1 MPRGPVRRGQLIS
14 PFGPGAM
21 MILPDG
27 VSVICGGLDHWF
39 KDEDGGTENIDP
51 WEYQVDEWR
60 LAARL
65 NVAYFSLPPDFRLV
79 QQYSAK
85 TNCKLTVPFLRFPQ
99 WHYCT
104 RCGLMQRV
112 PLVTRERLKCKE
124 CEARLGRTSYLVQVP
139 FVAMCDAGHIQDF
152 PWVEWVY
159 KTAKPPEKPPPMRLV
174 STGSMTLAGQK
185 VKVDGGPERTLGGIT
200 NASPDGNETDLS
212 CLLDSSKVPYVCPGH
227 RPWLGTEEGEG
238 CGRPLRGTLRSAAN
252 VYFAQI
258 HNSIYLP
265 HSEDTTVA
273 EAISLLEQPPISIVV
288 DILRSKNNAIPTS
301 ADLRKLQRELVH
313 GYTDRQLEQAIA
325 IVCGGGTPQLKQQPT
340 AGDDDETGFRRQ
352 EYKTLF
358 TAADF
363 EQLVLSP
370 ANLADYKPDFSRF
383 VSHVTLVHKLRETR
397 ALTGFTR
404 VFADTDRDLA
414 SQQAMLRL
422 NPPEPDKMWLPAYVV
437 FGEGIFLSLDEQRLQ
452 QWEASPET
460 QARIQDLVKR
470 YQELRQARQLRDRQI
485 GARYVLLHTL
495 AHLLINRLT
504 FECGYS
510 SAAIRERLYVSE
522 NPDAPM
528 AGVLIYTAAGD
539 AEGTL
544 GGLVRMGKPGRLE
557 PLLHRALTAAQ
568 WCSAD
573 PVCMEMGQ
581 SGGQGPDSLNLAACH
596 GCCLVPETA
605 CEEFNRLLDRG
616 LLIGL
621 SGNPAIGFFNR
632 ATEG

>member
-39 KDEDGGTENIDP
+39 KHESGDAQNIDQR
-51 WEYQVDEWR
+51 EYQVDEWR
-60 LAARL
+60 LAQRL
-65 NVAYFSLPPDFRLV
+65 NVGHFFLPPDHRRV
-79 QQYSAK
+79 RRHDPP
-85 TNCKLTVPFLRFPQ
+85 TNGYLTVPFLRFPQ

-104 RCGLMQRV
+104 RCGLMRRV
-112 PLVTRERLKCKE
+112 PLVTKGRIKCAE
-124 CEARLGRTSYLVQVP
+124 CEARGWTRYIVQVP

-152 PWVEWVY
+152 PWIEWVY
-159 KTAKPPEKPPPMRLV
+159 GTANPPQNPPPMRLH
-174 STGSMTLAGQK
+174 STGGMTLAGQK
-185 VKVDGGPERTLGGIT
+185 VKVDGGPERTLAGIT
-200 NASPDGNETDLS
+200 NAKPDGTDTELS
-212 CLLDSSKVPYVCPGH
+212 RTLDSGRTPFLCPGH

-258 HNSIYLP
+258 HSSIYLP
-265 HSEDTTVA
+265 RSDDTTVA
-273 EAISLLEQPPISIVV
+273 EVITLLEQPPLSTFLSIFTGAGGSPTPAQ
-288 DILRSKNNAIPTS
+288 LRQ
-301 ADLRKLQRELVH
+301 LYREHVSTF
-313 GYTDRQLEQAIA
+313 TDRQLELAIST
-325 IVCGGGTPQLKQQPT
+325 VCGGPAARQQRQQT
-340 AGDDDETGFRRQ
+340 AGDDPETGFRRQ
-352 EYKTLF
+352 EYDTLIA
-358 TAADF
+358 AADF
-363 EQLVLSP
+363 DQLVLRP
-370 ANLADYKPDFSRF
+370 ADLSRYSADFSRYF
-383 VSHVTLVHKLRETR
+383 ANVTLVHKLRETR

-404 VFADTDRDLA
+404 VFADTDRSLADL
-414 SQQAMLRL
+414 QGMLRL
-422 NPPEPDKMWLPAYVV
+422 APPEEMWLPAYMV
-437 FGEGIFLSLDEQRLQ
+437 FGEGVFLTLDEQRLR
-452 QWEASPET
+452 QWEAQPE
-460 QARIQDLVKR
+460 IQSRVQPLVVR
-470 YQELRQARQLRDRQI
+470 YHALRQARHLRDRRV
-485 GARYVLLHTL
+485 GPRYVLLHTL

-510 SAAIRERLYVSE
+510 SAALRERLYVSE
-522 NPDAPM
+522 NPAAPM
-528 AGVLIYTAAGD
+528 AGILLYTAAGD

-557 PLLHRALTAAQ
+557 PLLARALTGAQ

-616 LLIGL
+616 LVIGPFN
-621 SGNPAIGFFNR
+621 NPGIGFFNR
-632 ATEG
+632 AAEG

>member
-39 KDEDGGTENIDP
+39 KHESGGTENIDQR
-51 WEYQVDEWR
+51 EYQVDEWR

-65 NVAYFSLPPDFRLV
+65 NVNHFYLPPDHRRV
-79 QQYSAK
+79 RRGAPQ
-85 TNCKLTVPFLRFPQ
+85 TNGYLTVPFLRFPQ

-104 RCGLMQRV
+104 RCGLMRKI
-112 PLVTRERLKCKE
+112 PLVTRGRIRCAE
-124 CEARLGRTSYLVQVP
+124 CESRGYTRFIVQVP

-159 KTAKPPEKPPPMRLV
+159 GTANPPQDPPPMRLV
-174 STGSMTLAGQK
+174 STGGMTLAGQW
-185 VKVDGGPERTLGGIT
+185 VKVDGGPERSLAAIT

-212 CLLDSSKVPYVCPGH
+212 RLLDSSRAPFLCSGH

-258 HNSIYLP
+258 HTSIYLP
-265 HSEDTTVA
+265 RSEDTTVA
-273 EAISLLEQPPISIVV
+273 EAISLLEQPPLSTFLT
-288 DILRSKNNAIPTS
+288 ILTGAGGCPTP
-301 ADLRKLQRELVH
+301 AQLRQLYRELVSTF
-313 GYTDRQLEQAIA
+313 TDIQLEQAITT
-325 IVCGGGTPQLKQQPT
+325 VCGEDRSEQQQQT
-340 AGDDDETGFRRQ
+340 AGDDLETEFRRQ
-352 EYKTLF
+352 EFDTLIA
-358 TAADF
+358 AADF
-363 EQLVLSP
+363 DQLVLRPTDLRQYDSQ
-370 ANLADYKPDFSRF
+370 FSQF
-383 VSHVTLVHKLRETR
+383 FSHITLVHKLRETR
-397 ALTGFTR
+397 ALSGFTR
-404 VFADTDRDLA
+404 VFAETDRDLA
-414 SQQAMLRL
+414 RLQAMLRL
-422 NPPEPDKMWLPAYVV
+422 NPPEEMWLPAYTV
-437 FGEGIFLSLDEQRLQ
+437 FGEGIFLTLNEQRLR
-452 QWEASPET
+452 QWEALPEI
-460 QARIQDLVKR
+460 QNRVASLVARYLA
-470 YQELRQARQLRDRQI
+470 LRQTRHLRDRQI

-504 FECGYS
+504 YECGYS
-510 SAAIRERLYVSE
+510 SASLRERLYVSE
-522 NPDAPM
+522 NPTAPM

-544 GGLVRMGKPGRLE
+544 GGLVRMGKPERLE
-557 PLLHRALTAAQ
+557 PLLNRALTGAR

-581 SGGQGPDSLNLAACH
+581 SGGQGPGSLNLAACH
-596 GCCLVPETA
+596 GCCLIPETA

-616 LLIGL
+616 LVIGTFDT
-621 SGNPAIGFFNR
+621 PTIGFFNQ

>member
-39 KDEDGGTENIDP
+39 KHESGDAENIDP
-51 WEYQVDEWR
+51 REYQVDEWR
-60 LAARL
+60 LATRL
-65 NVAYFSLPPDFRLV
+65 NVEHFYLPPDHRRV
-79 QQYSAK
+79 RRHDPP
-85 TNCKLTVPFLRFPQ
+85 TNGYLTVPFLRFPQ

-104 RCGLMQRV
+104 RCGLMRRV
-112 PLVTRERLKCKE
+112 PLVTKGRIKCAE
-124 CEARLGRTSYLVQVP
+124 CEARGWTRYVVQVP

-159 KTAKPPEKPPPMRLV
+159 GTATPPQNPPPMRLL
-174 STGSMTLAGQK
+174 STGGMTLSGQK
-185 VKVDGGPERTLGGIT
+185 VKIDGGPERTLAGIT
-200 NASPDGNETDLS
+200 NANPDGTDTELS
-212 CLLDSSKVPYVCPGH
+212 RTLDSSKTPFLCPGL
-227 RPWLGTEEGEG
+227 RPWLGTDHGEE

-258 HNSIYLP
+258 HSSIYLP
-265 HSEDTTVA
+265 RSDDSTVA
-273 EAISLLEQPPISIVV
+273 EVIALLEQPPISTFVG
-288 DILRSKNNAIPTS
+288 ILTGAGVTPEP
-301 ADLRKLQRELVH
+301 DQLRKQFGELLA
-313 GYTDRQLEQAIA
+313 TFNDRQLQLAIDT
-325 IVCGGGTPQLKQQPT
+325 VCGGSSAQQQSGQT
-340 AGDDDETGFRRQ
+340 EGDDAETGFRRQ
-352 EYKTLF
+352 EYDTLVA
-358 TAADF
+358 AADF
-363 EQLVLSP
+363 DQLVLKP
-370 ANLADYKPDFSRF
+370 ADLSRYDHEFSKYF
-383 VSHVTLVHKLRETR
+383 ANVTLVHKLRETR

-404 VFADTDRDLA
+404 VFADTDRGLEYL
-414 SQQAMLRL
+414 QGMLRL
-422 NPPEPDKMWLPAYVV
+422 TEPEEKWLPAYMV
-437 FGEGIFLSLDEQRLQ
+437 FGEGIFLTLSEQRLR
-452 QWEASPET
+452 QWEAQPEL
-460 QARIQDLVKR
+460 QNRLLPLVAR
-470 YQELRQARQLRDRQI
+470 YHALRQARHLRDRHV
-485 GARYVLLHTL
+485 GPRYVLLHTL

-510 SAAIRERLYVSE
+510 SAALRERLYVSE
-522 NPDAPM
+522 HPTAPM
-528 AGVLIYTAAGD
+528 AGILIYTAAGD

-557 PLLHRALTAAQ
+557 ALLSRALSGAQ

-596 GCCLVPETA
+596 GCSLVPETA

-616 LLIGL
+616 LVIGPFN
-621 SGNPAIGFFNR
+621 NPAIGFFNR

>member
-1 MPRGPVRRGQLIS
+1 MPRGPVRRGQLIT

-21 MILPDG
+21 MILADG

-39 KDEDGGTENIDP
+39 KHEYGGTENIDRL
-51 WEYQVDEWR
+51 EYQVDEWR

-65 NVAYFSLPPDFRLV
+65 NVAHFYLPPDYRRV
-79 QQYSAK
+79 RHQAPP
-85 TNCKLTVPFLRFPQ
+85 TNSYLTVPFLRFPQ

-104 RCGLMQRV
+104 RCGLMRKV
-112 PLVTRERLKCKE
+112 PLVTKGRIKCAE
-124 CEARLGRTSYLVQVP
+124 CEARGWTRYIVQVP

-159 KTAKPPEKPPPMRLV
+159 ATASPPENLPPMRLV
-174 STGSMTLAGQK
+174 STGGMTLAGQK
-185 VKVDGGPERTLGGIT
+185 VKVDGGPERTLSGIT
-200 NASPDGNETDLS
+200 NATPDGTDTDLS
-212 CLLDSSKVPYVCPGH
+212 RLLDSSKAPYLCPGH
-227 RPWLGTEEGEG
+227 RPWLGTEEGFG
-238 CGRPLRGTLRSAAN
+238 CGRPLRGSLRSAAN

-265 HSEDTTVA
+265 RSEDTTVD
-273 EAISLLEQPPISIVV
+273 EVISLLEQPPLSTFLTIFSGAGGAPTPTH
-288 DILRSKNNAIPTS
+288 LRQLFQERVSPF
-301 ADLRKLQRELVH
+301 
-313 GYTDRQLEQAIA
+313 TDRQLEQAITAMYDDSERQQRQPA
-325 IVCGGGTPQLKQQPT
+325 I
-340 AGDDDETGFRRQ
+340 DDAETGFRRQ
-352 EYKTLF
+352 EYDVLVA
-358 TAADF
+358 AADSD
-363 EQLVLSP
+363 QLVLKP
-370 ANLADYKPDFSRF
+370 ADLKQYLPDFSRF
-383 VSHVTLVHKLRETR
+383 FSHITLVHKLRETR

-414 SQQAMLRL
+414 SQQGMLRL
-422 NPPEPDKMWLPAYVV
+422 NPPNEMWLPAYKV
-437 FGEGIFLSLDEQRLQ
+437 FGEGLFLTLDEQRLR
-452 QWEASPET
+452 QWEALSCVQDRVAPLV
-460 QARIQDLVKR
+460 ARYLAI
-470 YQELRQARQLRDRQI
+470 RQARHLRERQI
-485 GARYVLLHTL
+485 SARYVLLHTL
-495 AHLLINRLT
+495 SHLLINRLT

-510 SAAIRERLYVSE
+510 SAALRERLYVSE
-522 NPDAPM
+522 NSSAPM

-557 PLLHRALTAAQ
+557 HLLNRALTVAQ

-616 LLIGL
+616 LVIG
-621 SGNPAIGFFNR
+621 SFNNTAIGFFNQSI
-632 ATEG
+632 EG

>member
-39 KDEDGGTENIDP
+39 EHESGDTANIDQQ
-51 WEYQVDEWR
+51 EYQVNEWR
-60 LAARL
+60 LATRL
-65 NVAYFSLPPDFRLV
+65 NVPHFYLPPDHRRV
-79 QQYSAK
+79 RHHDPP
-85 TNCKLTVPFLRFPQ
+85 TNGYLTVPFLRFPQ

-104 RCGLMQRV
+104 RCGLMRKV
-112 PLVTRERLKCKE
+112 PLVTKARIKCAE
-124 CEARLGRTSYLVQVP
+124 CEARNWARYIVQVP

-159 KTAKPPEKPPPMRLV
+159 RTANPPQTTPAMRLL
-174 STGSMTLAGQK
+174 STGGMTLAGQK
-185 VKVDGGPERTLGGIT
+185 VKVDGGPERTLAGIT
-200 NASPDGNETDLS
+200 NANPDGDTDLS
-212 CLLDSSKVPYVCPGH
+212 RLLDSSKTPFLCPGR

-258 HNSIYLP
+258 HTSIYLP
-265 HSEDTTVA
+265 RSEDTTVA
-273 EAISLLEQPPISIVV
+273 EVISLLEQPPLSTFLSIFTGAGGSPTPAQ
-288 DILRSKNNAIPTS
+288 LRQ
-301 ADLRKLQRELVH
+301 LYRELLSTF
-313 GYTDRQLEQAIA
+313 TDRQLERAIA
-325 IVCGGGTPQLKQQPT
+325 AVCGDGERQQQQQT
-340 AGDDDETGFRRQ
+340 AGDDAETVFRRQ
-352 EYKTLF
+352 EYDTLV
-358 TAADF
+358 TAADSD
-363 EQLVLSP
+363 QLVLRP
-370 ANLADYKPDFSRF
+370 ANLQQYTPDFSCF
-383 VSHVTLVHKLRETR
+383 FSHVTLVHKLRETR

-414 SQQAMLRL
+414 DQQAMLRL
-422 NPPEPDKMWLPAYVV
+422 NPPNEMWLPAYMV
-437 FGEGIFLSLDEQRLQ
+437 FGEGIFLALNKLLLR
-452 QWEASPET
+452 QWEALPE
-460 QARIQDLVKR
+460 IQNRVAPLLAK
-470 YQELRQARQLRDRQI
+470 YLALRQTRRLRDHRI
-485 GARYVLLHTL
+485 GPRYLLLHTL
-495 AHLLINRLT
+495 AHLIINRLT
-504 FECGYS
+504 YECGYS
-510 SAAIRERLYVSE
+510 SASLRERLYVSE

-528 AGVLIYTAAGD
+528 AGILIYTAAGD

-544 GGLVRMGKPGRLE
+544 GGLVRMGRAGRLE
-557 PLLHRALTAAQ
+557 PLLNRALTGAQ

-616 LLIGL
+616 LAIGAF
-621 SGNPAIGFFNR
+621 GNPAMGFFNR
-632 ATEG
+632 TIGD

>member
-39 KDEDGGTENIDP
+39 KHESGDAENIDP
-51 WEYQVDEWR
+51 REYQVDEWR
-60 LAARL
+60 LATRL
-65 NVAYFSLPPDFRLV
+65 NVEHFYLPPDHRRV
-79 QQYSAK
+79 RRHDPP
-85 TNCKLTVPFLRFPQ
+85 TNGYLTVPFLRFPQ

-104 RCGLMQRV
+104 RCGLMRRV
-112 PLVTRERLKCKE
+112 PLVTKGRIKCAE
-124 CEARLGRTSYLVQVP
+124 CEARGWTRYVVQVP

-159 KTAKPPEKPPPMRLV
+159 GTATPPQNPPPMRLL
-174 STGSMTLAGQK
+174 STGGMTLAGQK
-185 VKVDGGPERTLGGIT
+185 VKIDGGPERTLAGIT
-200 NASPDGNETDLS
+200 NANPDGTDTELS
-212 CLLDSSKVPYVCPGH
+212 RTLDSSKTPFLCPGL
-227 RPWLGTEEGEG
+227 RPWLGTDHGEG

-258 HNSIYLP
+258 HSSIYLP
-265 HSEDTTVA
+265 RSDDSTVA
-273 EAISLLEQPPISIVV
+273 EVIALLEQPPISTFVG
-288 DILRSKNNAIPTS
+288 ILTGAGVTPEPSQ
-301 ADLRKLQRELVH
+301 LRKQFGELLA
-313 GYTDRQLEQAIA
+313 TFNDRQLQLAIDT
-325 IVCGGGTPQLKQQPT
+325 VCGDSSAQQQSGQT
-340 AGDDDETGFRRQ
+340 EGDDAETGFRRQ
-352 EYKTLF
+352 EYDTLVA
-358 TAADF
+358 AADF
-363 EQLVLSP
+363 DQLVLKP
-370 ANLADYKPDFSRF
+370 ADLSRYDHEFSQYF
-383 VSHVTLVHKLRETR
+383 ANVTLVHKLRETR

-404 VFADTDRDLA
+404 VFADTDRSLEYL
-414 SQQAMLRL
+414 QGMLRL
-422 NPPEPDKMWLPAYVV
+422 TEPEEKWLPAYMV
-437 FGEGIFLSLDEQRLQ
+437 FGEGIFLTLSEQRLR
-452 QWEASPET
+452 QWEAQPEI
-460 QARIQDLVKR
+460 QNRLLPLVAR
-470 YQELRQARQLRDRQI
+470 YHALRQARHLRDRHV
-485 GARYVLLHTL
+485 GPRYVLLHTL

-510 SAAIRERLYVSE
+510 SAALRERLYVSE
-522 NPDAPM
+522 HPTAPM
-528 AGVLIYTAAGD
+528 AGILIYTAAGD

-557 PLLHRALTAAQ
+557 ALLSRALSGAQ

-596 GCCLVPETA
+596 GCSLVPETA

-616 LLIGL
+616 LVIGPFD
-621 SGNPAIGFFNR
+621 NPAIGFFNR